1 MAKSSTTT
9 GSAVD
14 PMVARLRGALG
25 NRTFTEQKMFGGTCF
40 LINGNMLVGA
50 SKRGLLVRVGKAA
63 HAEAALRPHAR
74 PMEMGGRSM
83 EGYVRVAPEGT
94 ATDADLRGWLDLA
107 LAFVSTLPAKSKSA
121 KVANK
126 RA

>member
-1 MAKSSTTT
+1 
-9 GSAVD
+9 
-14 PMVARLRGALG
+14 
-25 NRTFTEQKMFGGTCF
+25 
-40 LINGNMLVGA
+40 
-50 SKRGLLVRVGKAA
+50 
-63 HAEAALRPHAR
+63 
-74 PMEMGGRSM
+74 MEMGGRSM